1 MFGILAWIIFGLIA
15 GLIAKA
21 LMPGKDPGGCIVT
34 TLLGIVGA
42 VIGGFIGRSLLG
54 YGRATDTMGDI
65 SKPGFLMSLL
75 LAVIGAIIVLAVYR
89 MISGRRDSGS

>member
-21 LMPGKDPGGCIVT
+21 LMPGKDPGGCIIT

-54 YGRATDTMGDI
+54 YGRATDSMGDV

-75 LAVIGAIIVLAVYR
+75 LAVIGAIIVLAIYR
-89 MISGRRDSGS
+89 LISRRSSGS

>member
-21 LMPGKDPGGCIVT
+21 LMPGRDPGGCIVT

-89 MISGRRDSGS
+89 MVSGRNNRG

>member
-21 LMPGKDPGGCIVT
+21 LMPGKDPGGCIIT
-34 TLLGIVGA
+34 TVLGIVGA

-54 YGRATDTMGDI
+54 YGRATDTMGDV

-75 LAVIGAIIVLAVYR
+75 LAVIGAIIVLAIYR
-89 MISGRRDSGS
+89 MISGRKSGN